1 MSAENTG
8 QLAGTVLGGGAGL
21 LLGGPMGAAVGAGLG
36 GALGG
41 TVGGWFGKKKKE
53 IAAPP
58 AERVY
63 MGGSGLAEQR
73 YLSELGGGEYNAFQA
88 AEEAQRQ
95 ANAARGLE
103 NQVFGEFGALDQQY
117 AEMAAGR
124 GPSVA
129 RQMAMQ
135 GANTAQ
141 MQANQLAAG
150 ARGGGGNQLLAQ
162 RMAQQTGAQAQQQAS
177 AAAAQLGQQEQLAAM
192 GARAGLAGQ
201 RAGLAGQI
209 RSGDYQ
215 GRAYDEARGG
225 RYLDARTGAMGQI
238 YQGQTGAAAG
248 NQQAS
253 MMASVE
259 NAKLAEAEKDR
270 RQRMIEK
277 SASVA
282 AGAAGKG
289 AAG

>member
-1 MSAENTG
+1 
-8 QLAGTVLGGGAGL
+8 
-21 LLGGPMGAAVGAGLG
+21 MGAAVGAGLG

-41 TVGGWFGKKKKE
+41 TVGGWFGKKKKN
-53 IAAPP
+53 IAPTP
-58 AERVY
+58 RERAY
-63 MGGSGLAEQR
+63 MGGNALAEQR
-73 YLSELGGGEYNAFQA
+73 YLSELGGGEYAAFQA

-95 ANAARGLE
+95 ANEARGLE

-117 AEMAAGR
+117 ADLAAGR
-124 GPSVA
+124 GPSVG

-135 GANTAQ
+135 GADVAQ
-141 MQANQLAAG
+141 QQANQMAAS

-177 AAAAQLGQQEQLAAM
+177 AEAARIGAQEQLAAM
-192 GARAGLAGQ
+192 GARAGIAGQ
-201 RAGLAGQI
+201 RAGLAGQM

-248 NQQAS
+248 NQEAS
-253 MMASVE
+253 MLAQVK
-259 NAKLAEAEKDR
+259 NAELAEAERAR
-270 RQRMIEK
+270 RQRLIEN
-277 SASVA
+277 AA
-282 AGAAGKG
+282 AGAAGAAKG
-289 AAG
+289 GAT